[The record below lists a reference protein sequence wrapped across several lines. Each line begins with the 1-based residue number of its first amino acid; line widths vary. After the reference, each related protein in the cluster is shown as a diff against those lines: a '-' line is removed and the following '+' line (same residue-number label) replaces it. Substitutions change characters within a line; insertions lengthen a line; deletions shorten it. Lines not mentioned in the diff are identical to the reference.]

1 MTCPHPRIRR
11 LRVQAATLA
20 ALTFITL
27 DISAQ
32 TFVLDPF
39 FGTGGIATYE
49 WPAANGYQWDAVD
62 AWAARQVD
70 GKWAV
75 VTQLRDGT
83 DQISALNWFNADG
96 QVTPASPG
104 AGSYTPL
111 TRTLWNV
118 AGIAASADG
127 SLTIGTSSLGANS
140 NIDFS
145 LRRSLPDGSTGYTG
159 CNGTFFQQVAFDLA
173 PPSSVNDIMTALS
186 QDFIGRQVL
195 VGTLAT
201 SGGESRI
208 GVARIQPQCGLDASL
223 NGSGKV
229 VIDPNPYTIFP
240 PPRRARANVVVHDS
254 FGRILIGGG
263 VTFGL
268 NNTDDGA
275 CIVVR
280 LLSNGQRDG
289 SFGNNGV
296 AYINSFT
303 VTPGNIRCDVRGL
316 ALQNNGR
323 ILVNMD
329 WTLTAAQSTSRREY
343 SQRLTDQGTYDPS
356 WVDPCCTV
364 GYSNV
369 EVKSGGVATFEGDG
383 VGLFVMSSLVNQVGV
398 DDANADLIPLRLSD
412 GAYASGFIAN
422 GQRPL
427 GLVSTS
433 YHRVVVD
440 SADSFIVVATS
451 GVDLLSH
458 RRVHLLRYRR
468 ATTIP
473 DDTIFRHGF
482 EP

>member
-1 MTCPHPRIRR
+1 MNCSRAHRAGTWI
-11 LRVQAATLA
+11 QAATLA
-20 ALTFITL
+20 SLACIALEV
-27 DISAQ
+27 SAQ
-32 TFVLDPF
+32 TFVLDPY

-49 WPAANGYQWDAVD
+49 WPAANGYQWNATD
-62 AWAARQVD
+62 AWAERQAD

-75 VTQLRDGT
+75 VTRLRNGT
-83 DQISALNWFNADG
+83 NEISALNWFNANG

-104 AGSYTPL
+104 AGPYTPQ
-111 TRTLWNV
+111 TRTVFNV
-118 AGIAASADG
+118 AGIAVSADN
-127 SLTIGTSSLGANS
+127 SLTIGSSYRGANA
-140 NIDFS
+140 NIDFIIH
-145 LRRSLPDGSTGYTG
+145 RSLPDGTDGYAG
-159 CNGTFFQQVAFDLA
+159 CSGTYFQQIGFDLA
-173 PPSSVNDIMTALS
+173 PPSNVDDIMSALS
-186 QDFIGRQVL
+186 QDFAGRQVL

-208 GVARIQPQCGLDASL
+208 GVARLQPQCGLDGSFNS
-223 NGSGKV
+223 NGKL
-229 VIDPNPYTIFP
+229 VIDPNPYPFFP
-240 PPRRARANVVVHDS
+240 PPRRARANVVIHDS

-280 LLSNGQRDG
+280 LNSYGQRDG

-303 VTPGNIRCDVRGL
+303 ASPGNIRCDVRGL
-316 ALQNNGR
+316 AVQSNGR

-329 WTLTAAQSTSRREY
+329 WTLTNSQSTSYRIYE
-343 SQRLTDQGTYDPS
+343 QRLTDQGSYDSS
-356 WVDPCCTV
+356 WLDPCCTFGV
-364 GYSNV
+364 SN
-369 EVKSGGVATFEGDG
+369 EEFKAGGVASFEGGG
-383 VGLFVMSSLVNQVGV
+383 VALFLLSSLTNQVGV
-398 DDANADLIPLRLSD
+398 DDARAEIVSLRLSD
-412 GAYASGFIAN
+412 GSYDAN
-422 GQRPL
+422 FGTHGQLPL

-433 YHRVVVD
+433 YHRIVVD

-451 GVDLLSH
+451 GVDYLNH

-468 ATTIP
+468 ASTIP